1 MSDFKQSAWANAEF
15 AQNYLDKADLYV
27 VERRKMFWFV
37 SSFFAHFFSGKK
49 DISMLDLGCGDGVL
63 TEEVLKINKA
73 VSATLIDGGEGMLQK
88 AKQRLREFRGAI
100 FIRATFQEILAGEV
114 PLGNYDFCVSSM
126 AIHHLETDEKAS
138 LFRLI
143 SSRLN
148 PGGWFVVIDVVLPPS
163 KELDEW
169 YFAVW
174 KDWMMHMISR
184 YDIGDEAPE
193 DMIKRYQDPSSMNHP
208 DTLDAQL
215 KALEGAGFVNVDCYF
230 KNVIFAVFGGNKPQA

>member
-114 PLGNYDFCVSSM
+114 SLGNYDFCVSSM
-126 AIHHLETDEKAS
+126 AIHHLETD
-138 LFRLI
+138 
-143 SSRLN
+143 
-148 PGGWFVVIDVVLPPS
+148 
-163 KELDEW
+163 
-169 YFAVW
+169 
-174 KDWMMHMISR
+174 
-184 YDIGDEAPE
+184 
-193 DMIKRYQDPSSMNHP
+193 
-208 DTLDAQL
+208 
-215 KALEGAGFVNVDCYF
+215 
-230 KNVIFAVFGGNKPQA
+230 